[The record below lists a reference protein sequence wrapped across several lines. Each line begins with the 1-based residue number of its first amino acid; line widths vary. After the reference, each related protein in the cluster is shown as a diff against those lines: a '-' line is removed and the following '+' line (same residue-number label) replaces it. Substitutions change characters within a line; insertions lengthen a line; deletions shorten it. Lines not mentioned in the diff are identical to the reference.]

1 MTKLILASG
10 SPRRRA
16 LIQLLNYPAQVVVSN
31 VDEEAIMIADPA
43 AYVLETARQK
53 AAAVADMLTE
63 NSFFDSDTEKRILVA
78 ADTTVALDDEIL
90 GKPADA
96 AAASDMLRRQRNRH
110 HLVHTATVAIDLDS
124 GRHIDGVNSTVVTM
138 RAYTDK
144 EIEAYIATGDP
155 FDKAGAYAI
164 QHQTFSPVAA
174 VEGCYLTVV
183 GLSICHLTLLLAELG
198 ISPEVKT
205 DALWEAHQGFDCP
218 LFEKLISE
226 R

>member
-1 MTKLILASG
+1 MIKLILASG

-16 LIQLLNYPAQVVVSN
+16 LVQLLDYPSQVVVSN
-31 VDEEAIMIADPA
+31 VDEDAITMTDPA

-53 AAAVADMLTE
+53 ATAVAHVLAE
-63 NSFFDSDTEKRILVA
+63 NSSFKSPTEKRILVA
-78 ADTTVALDDEIL
+78 ADTTVALDGEIL

-96 AAASDMLRRQRNRH
+96 DAARDMLRRQRNH
-110 HLVHTATVAIDLDS
+110 NHLVHTAIVVTDLNS

-138 RAYTDK
+138 RAYTDE

-218 LFEKLISE
+218 LFEQLISE